1 MPFRALSSKGKK
13 HPCLKPMT
21 TSRAAKA
28 FSTTPGDPERDVC
41 ADLDDNEI
49 INTIDFAKVARD
61 LGETV

>member
-1 MPFRALSSKGKK
+1 
-13 HPCLKPMT
+13 MT

-49 INTIDFAKVARD
+49 INTIDFAKVEKD